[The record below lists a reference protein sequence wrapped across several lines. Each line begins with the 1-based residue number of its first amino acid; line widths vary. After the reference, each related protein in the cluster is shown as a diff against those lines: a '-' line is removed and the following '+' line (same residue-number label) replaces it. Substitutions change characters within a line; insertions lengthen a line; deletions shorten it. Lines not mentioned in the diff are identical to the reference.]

1 MKNKP
6 ITLIFTGASGAA
18 YGLRLLE
25 YLVSQ
30 KKTLIVLMS
39 DPAKMVINMETE
51 LKIPN
56 QSGATEAYLTKWYN
70 AAPGQITFFSNQQWM
85 APIAS
90 GSGVS
95 DHTVVCPCTTGTL
108 SAIANGSSHS
118 LIERAAD
125 VAIKE
130 RKTLI
135 LVVRETP
142 FSSIHLENMLKLSNN
157 GVIILPA
164 NPGYYNNPKSVAD
177 IIDFVVSRILDQLNI
192 EHDLMPVWGESN
204 S

>member
-1 MKNKP
+1 
-6 ITLIFTGASGAA
+6 
-18 YGLRLLE
+18 
-25 YLVSQ
+25 
-30 KKTLIVLMS
+30 
-39 DPAKMVINMETE
+39 
-51 LKIPN
+51 
-56 QSGATEAYLTKWYN
+56 
-70 AAPGQITFFSNQQWM
+70 
-85 APIAS
+85 
-90 GSGVS
+90 
-95 DHTVVCPCTTGTL
+95 L

-164 NPGYYNNPKSVAD
+164 NPGYYNNPKSLAD
-177 IIDFVVSRILDQLNI
+177 IIYFVVSRILDQLNI